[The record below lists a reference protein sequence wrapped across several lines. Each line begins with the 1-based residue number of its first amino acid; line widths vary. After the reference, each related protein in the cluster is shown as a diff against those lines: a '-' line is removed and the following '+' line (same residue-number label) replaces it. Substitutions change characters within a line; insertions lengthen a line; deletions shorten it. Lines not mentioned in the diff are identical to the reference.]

1 MKHNLPLLCA
11 LGGLLAAA
19 VIAAYALD
27 SPALVLPPFTLIW
40 LFFVLLLIAC
50 TKSLIDKTAS
60 AKPVFLFLNAG
71 LTAILFQAA
80 LFGCIYYTLWALD
93 IGMSF

>member
-27 SPALVLPPFTLIW
+27 SPALVLPPFTLVW

-50 TKSLIDKTAS
+50 TKTLVDKTA
-60 AKPVFLFLNAG
+60 AARPVFLI
-71 LTAILFQAA
+71 LTSSLAAVLFQAA
-80 LFGCIYYTLWALD
+80 LFGCIYYTLWARVL
-93 IGMSF
+93 GMTF

>member
-19 VIAAYALD
+19 VIAAYALN

-50 TKSLIDKTAS
+50 TKTLIDKTA
-60 AKPVFLFLNAG
+60 AARPVFMILISL
-71 LTAILFQAA
+71 LTAALFQAA
-80 LFGCIYYTLWALD
+80 LFGCTCYTVWALRL
-93 IGMSF
+93 GMTF